1 MEDPAPKQ
9 KTLLKKQTIL
19 PKSEIPQKFCF
30 VNNIRLTLWILS
42 KCFTYIYNYGKDSD
56 KMSSCT
62 VRTMAASD
70 SRKIFHHVHLE
81 LW

>member
-1 MEDPAPKQ
+1 
-9 KTLLKKQTIL
+9 
-19 PKSEIPQKFCF
+19 
-30 VNNIRLTLWILS
+30 
-42 KCFTYIYNYGKDSD
+42 
-56 KMSSCT
+56 MSSCT